1 MSGKRYPE
9 EFKIEAVKQVVDRGY
24 SVASVATRLD
34 ITTHSL
40 YSWIKKYG
48 PDSSTNKEQSD
59 AQAEIRRLQK
69 ELKRVTDERDILKKA
84 ALDVRLPEQFSIIG
98 KLRAHYPVVTLCHV
112 FGVHRSSYRYWK
124 NRPEKP
130 DGRRAVLRSQVLEL
144 HGISHGSAGAR
155 SIATMATRRGYQMGR
170 RLAGRLMKELGLVSC
185 QQPTH
190 RYKRGG
196 HEHVAIPNYLERQ
209 FAVTEPNQVWCGDV
223 TYIWTGKRWAYLAVV
238 LDLFARKPV
247 GWAMSF
253 SPDSRLTMKALEMAW
268 ETRGKPG
275 GVMFHSD
282 QGSHYTSRQFR
293 QLLWRYRIRQSMSRR
308 GNCWDNSP
316 MERSFRSL
324 KNEWVPATGYVS
336 FSDAAH
342 AITDYI
348 VGYYSALRPHEYN
361 GGLPPNESENRYWKN
376 SNAVASFC

>member
-9 EFKIEAVKQVVDRGY
+9 EFKTEAVKQVVDRGY

-40 YSWIKKYG
+40 YAWIKKYG

-98 KLRAHYPVVTLCHV
+98 KLRARYPVATLCHV
-112 FGVHRSSYRYWK
+112 FGVHRSSYKYWK

-155 SIATMATRRGYQMGR
+155 SIATMATQRGYQMGR
-170 RLAGRLMKELGLVSC
+170 WLAGRLMKELGLVSC

-196 HEHVAIPNYLERQ
+196 HEHVAIPNHLERQ

-268 ETRGKPG
+268 KTRGKPV
-275 GVMFHSD
+275 GVMFHSG

-293 QLLWRYRIRQSMSRR
+293 QLLWRYRFRQSMSRR

-316 MERSFRSL
+316 MERFFRSL